1 MSNGAAWPF
10 DIRHLEPFIG
20 ASPMP
25 HRVGVILSG
34 CGFKD
39 GAEIHESVLTLLTLD
54 KLGCKVLCMAPDI
67 DQARVVNHLTG
78 QEVKERRNV
87 LVESARIARG
97 DIKDAAKV
105 TVDDFDALIL
115 PGGYGAATNLSTF
128 GKDGPK
134 AQVNKDVARLV
145 KEAHARGK
153 PIGAICIAPGIIA
166 AALGKTAHPLLT
178 IGNDEGTARN
188 IEACGARH
196 EGCAVREFV
205 IDKKNK
211 IVSTPAYMLG
221 PSIAHVA
228 EGIEKCVREVVAL
241 I

>member
-1 MSNGAAWPF
+1 
-10 DIRHLEPFIG
+10 
-20 ASPMP
+20 MP

-34 CGFKD
+34 CGFRD

-54 KLGCKVLCMAPDI
+54 KLGCKVICMAPNI
-67 DQARVVNHLTG
+67 EQARVVNHLTG
-78 QEVKERRNV
+78 QEVKEKRNV

-97 DIKDAAKV
+97 EIKDAA
-105 TVDDFDALIL
+105 TVKADDFDALIL

-128 GKDGPK
+128 GKDGVK
-134 AQVNKDVARLV
+134 AQVNSDVARLV
-145 KEAHARGK
+145 KEAHAKGK

-166 AALGKTAHPLLT
+166 AVLGKTAHPLLT
-178 IGNDEGTARN
+178 IGNDAGTAKN
-188 IEACGARH
+188 LEACGAKH
-196 EGCAVREFV
+196 ENCGVREFV
-205 IDKKNK
+205 IDNKNK

>member
-1 MSNGAAWPF
+1 MSRT
-10 DIRHLEPFIG
+10 I
-20 ASPMP
+20 
-25 HRVGVILSG
+25 GVILSG

-54 KLGCKVLCMAPDI
+54 KLGCRILCMAPNI
-67 DQARVVNHLTG
+67 EQVRVVNHLTG
-78 QEVKERRNV
+78 QEVKEKRNV

-97 DIKDAAKV
+97 DIKDAA
-105 TVDDFDALIL
+105 TVKADDFDALIL

-128 GKDGPK
+128 GKDGGK
-134 AQVNKDVARLV
+134 AQVNGDVARLV
-145 KEAHARGK
+145 KEAHAKGK

-166 AALGKTAHPLLT
+166 AVLGKTAHPLLT
-178 IGNDEGTARN
+178 IGNDADTAKN
-188 IEACGARH
+188 IEACGAKH

-205 IDKKNK
+205 VDKKNK